1 MSEKDYITVTAW
13 ISTNK
18 VGSECTV
25 DVEIPLEDLEDL
37 NDADRDAVVE
47 EYCRDAVHELTE
59 WGWRDER

>member
-1 MSEKDYITVTAW
+1 MSDKDSITVTAW

-18 VGSECTV
+18 VGSKCTV
-25 DVEIPLEDLEDL
+25 NVEIPLEDLEGL
-37 NDADRDAVVE
+37 EGQDRDAVIE